1 MLRKFFI
8 GFLCL
13 TLVWTSVAIDSAQA
27 GWFGFGDPANA
38 TSAAAPAT
46 VDSGRYPVQ
55 QATYD
60 DATGEYALVLLDTP
74 PGKSPVFRSA
84 DLQMARTT
92 DDEPIAGSYLSLA
105 DGQPVLHLTEDFR
118 IEYVH
123 AVTETQENPQTGQPE
138 TVIVRRES
146 NFWTPF
152 AGAIAGQAIGNALFG
167 PRYYVPPI
175 YTSSPMVGYG
185 GAGSTYG
192 QAVSAYK
199 DKHNSPPPAVKNRTK
214 LNTSGNLRR
223 TRSGFGSNR
232 TRANAT
238 RRTNQNRMKSSGSGF
253 GGSNLRSNGSRPRM
267 QRRSSGFGSGGR
279 SRSRSFGRRRR

>member
-1 MLRKFFI
+1 ML
-8 GFLCL
+8 
-13 TLVWTSVAIDSAQA
+13 TWTSVAIDLP
-27 GWFGFGDPANA
+27 GTFGSIAIAA
-38 TSAAAPAT
+38 TAT
-46 VDSGRYPVQ
+46 VDSGRFPVQ

-60 DATGEYALVLLDTP
+60 DGSGEYSLMLLDTP
-74 PGKSPVFRSA
+74 AGKSPIFRTD

-92 DDEPIAGSYLSLA
+92 DEEPLAGSYLSID

-138 TVIVRRES
+138 TIIVRRES

-175 YTSSPMVGYG
+175 YSRAPMVGYG

-199 DKHNSPPPAVKNRTK
+199 QKHNTAPPAVKNRTK

-223 TRSGFGSNR
+223 NARSGFGSKN
-232 TRANAT
+232 RANTT
-238 RRTNQNRMKSSGSGF
+238 RRANQNRMKSSGSGF
-253 GGSNLRSNGSRPRM
+253 GSNNLRSSGNRQRM

-279 SRSRSFGRRRR
+279 SRSRSFGGRRRR